1 MNGLEDPTTG
11 KAVTT
16 DHPHP
21 HASAPPA
28 NETNHSPA
36 SITPSSGANARRQPN
51 ELEGPWV
58 PHVGRK
64 LLGEFSPGT
73 RFCALEPEGL
83 AWRTLRTL
91 RVLGG
96 GDCFAQTIRSANHQQ
111 LPTSG
116 RFISR
121 QQIHVQPHRPR
132 DPRWQLPEE
141 RVPGIDIGPLP
152 ILCPQQ
158 PALQTPLSRIVR
170 RQQRRVVV
178 IPALHEVQPTLLH
191 PTIKIALGNLIR

>member
-1 MNGLEDPTTG
+1 MNGFEDPTTG

-28 NETNHSPA
+28 NETNHSPP
-36 SITPSSGANARRQPN
+36 SITLSSGANARRQPN

-83 AWRTLRTL
+83 LGELCAPCACLVAEIVSRTRYA
-91 RVLGG
+91 V
-96 GDCFAQTIRSANHQQ
+96 
-111 LPTSG
+111 PTTSNY
-116 RFISR
+116 
-121 QQIHVQPHRPR
+121 RP
-132 DPRWQLPEE
+132 
-141 RVPGIDIGPLP
+141 
-152 ILCPQQ
+152 
-158 PALQTPLSRIVR
+158 
-170 RQQRRVVV
+170 
-178 IPALHEVQPTLLH
+178 
-191 PTIKIALGNLIR
+191 